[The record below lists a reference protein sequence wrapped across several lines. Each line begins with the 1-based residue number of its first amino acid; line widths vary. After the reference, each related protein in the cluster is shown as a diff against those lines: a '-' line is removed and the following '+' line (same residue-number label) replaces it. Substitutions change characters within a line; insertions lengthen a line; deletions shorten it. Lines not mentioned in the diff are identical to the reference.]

1 MCAISDVICDVCMCC
16 VYVCYVLGYVA
27 RLSQQRNPSTT
38 PQLPCSP
45 PSQRKI
51 TSKKKINIKH
61 NVCCVMLCA
70 CVCDMYYVSRVGV
83 VCVHHNPST

>member
-1 MCAISDVICDVCMCC
+1 MYAINDVICDVYVLC
-16 VYVCYVLGYVA
+16 VCVCYVLGYVA

-51 TSKKKINIKH
+51 TRKKKNKH
-61 NVCCVMLCA
+61 QAQCVLC
-70 CVCDMYYVSRVGV
+70 YV
-83 VCVHHNPST
+83 VCVCM